1 MIIKIRAEVLINQ
14 AGKKAWDDGEECSRR
29 IAFLKEQK

>member
-1 MIIKIRAEVLINQ
+1 MIIKIRTEVLINQ
-14 AGKKAWDDGEECSRR
+14 AGKKVQDDGEECSGR